1 MVALLLLAWALYL
14 APALENPLH
23 ADEALYGYWGLLIGR
38 GRDPWLATVP
48 VYKPPLLPYLVS
60 GPQALLGNSAF
71 ALRLPG
77 LASGLLSIPLVASL
91 AWGLYRDRW
100 VALGAAIALA
110 LSPFAIQFSATA
122 FMDPVMVALGL
133 GACVAAVRGRPGW
146 AGLLAGL
153 SFATKQTGLIW
164 FPLALGLGLIQTP
177 APTCPCRSEPTHRPS
192 FPVGHWS
199 LVIAHLPYLLFFSLI
214 AASTFLWDS
223 VRVARGAQSYWHLGV
238 TGYGGLRLIWPGDLW
253 TRLWRWLDLACYFF
267 VSPVINV
274 VLLGGLPVLVW
285 WAMARRRYFRTSLVD
300 LILITFTLTYALLHW
315 LWAFPIWDR
324 YLLPLV
330 PILALLLSRILSLLA
345 SWIGRWRPAMGHWS
359 LLIAH
364 FLLFLLLLSPA
375 TRAARSLYPVGSD
388 HRVYE
393 GVDEVAQFLRGV
405 PEGSVVYHH
414 WLGWHYRD
422 LLFDAQVYLAY
433 WPTPAWLAQDVQ
445 VFGAKEP
452 RYIAFPSWESS
463 ARVERA
469 LEGVGYALDPA
480 LTTFRRDGTRSF
492 TVYQI
497 QPVTDP

>member
-1 MVALLLLAWALYL
+1 
-14 APALENPLH
+14 
-23 ADEALYGYWGLLIGR
+23 
-38 GRDPWLATVP
+38 
-48 VYKPPLLPYLVS
+48 
-60 GPQALLGNSAF
+60 
-71 ALRLPG
+71 
-77 LASGLLSIPLVASL
+77 
-91 AWGLYRDRW
+91 
-100 VALGAAIALA
+100 
-110 LSPFAIQFSATA
+110 
-122 FMDPVMVALGL
+122 
-133 GACVAAVRGRPGW
+133 
-146 AGLLAGL
+146 
-153 SFATKQTGLIW
+153 
-164 FPLALGLGLIQTP
+164 
-177 APTCPCRSEPTHRPS
+177 
-192 FPVGHWS
+192 
-199 LVIAHLPYLLFFSLI
+199 
-214 AASTFLWDS
+214 
-223 VRVARGAQSYWHLGV
+223 
-238 TGYGGLRLIWPGDLW
+238 
-253 TRLWRWLDLACYFF
+253 
-267 VSPVINV
+267 
-274 VLLGGLPVLVW
+274 
-285 WAMARRRYFRTSLVD
+285 
-300 LILITFTLTYALLHW
+300 
-315 LWAFPIWDR
+315 
-324 YLLPLV
+324 
-330 PILALLLSRILSLLA
+330 
-345 SWIGRWRPAMGHWS
+345 MGHWS